1 MKKKIMAAMLAA
13 LVLSQGM
20 ATFAKPA
27 NNNPTGDGHT
37 TIGIMEF
44 TTNVGQA
51 SFEVPLYVTT
61 AAIKDQTKLVCP
73 DGYDI
78 KNTAG
83 SNNGNSIGVL
93 SVTVDRLPGAT
104 WETVQDAAPTGDKE
118 VKMTIGDLTLPTV
131 NNTIAS
137 ATIDIRQ
144 SAPAHT
150 SAFYDNVND
159 RVRLIGS
166 GKTLSE
172 AAGEVAETNPTY
184 KGLSI
189 IGVIAAKDR
198 ANTAAAVQFRIR
210 YVISA
215 LDAEGNPVGSI
226 YVGDNKAA
234 AGF

>member
-20 ATFAKPA
+20 TAFA
-27 NNNPTGDGHT
+27 NPSTNSPQGDEHT
-37 TIGIMEF
+37 TIGIMES
-44 TTNVGQA
+44 TKNVGQA
-51 SFEVPLYVTT
+51 SFEVPLYVTM
-61 AAIKDQTKLVCP
+61 AAIKDQTQLMCP

-104 WETVQDAAPTGDKE
+104 WDTVQDAAPTGEKE
-118 VKMTIGDLTLPTV
+118 VKLTIGDLTLPAV
-131 NNTIAS
+131 NKNIVT
-137 ATIDIRQ
+137 ATIDIKK

-159 RVRLIGS
+159 RVRPIGS

-172 AAGEVAETNPTY
+172 AAGGVVETNPTY

-189 IGVIAAKDR
+189 TGVIAAKDR

-215 LDAEGNPVGSI
+215 FDDAGNAIGST
-226 YVGDNKAA
+226 YVGDDRTA

>member
-20 ATFAKPA
+20 TAFAKPST
-27 NNNPTGDGHT
+27 NNPKNDEHT
-37 TIGIMEF
+37 TIGIMES

-61 AAIKDQTKLVCP
+61 AAIKDQTKLMCP

-93 SVTVDRLPGAT
+93 SVTVDRLPKAT
-104 WETVQDAAPTGDKE
+104 WNTVQDAPTGEKD
-118 VKMTIGDLTLPTV
+118 VKLTIGDLTLPTV
-131 NNTIAS
+131 NQNTTS
-137 ATIDIRQ
+137 ATINIKNT
-144 SAPAHT
+144 PAAHK
-150 SAFYDNVND
+150 SAFYDND
-159 RVRLIGS
+159 KSRVRLIES

-172 AAGEVAETNPTY
+172 AAGGVAETDPAY
-184 KGLSI
+184 KGLGI
-189 IGVIAAKDR
+189 TGVIAAKNR
-198 ANTAAAVQFRIR
+198 ANTAAVAQFRIR

-215 LDAEGNPVGSI
+215 FDDAGNAIGST
-226 YVGDNKAA
+226 YVGDDRTA

>member
-20 ATFAKPA
+20 TAFANPS
-27 NNNPTGDGHT
+27 NNNPTGGEHT
-37 TIGIMEF
+37 TIGIMES

-51 SFEVPLYVTT
+51 SFEVPLYVIT

-83 SNNGNSIGVL
+83 LNNGNSIGVL
-93 SVTVDRLPGAT
+93 SVTVDRLSGAT
-104 WETVQDAAPTGDKE
+104 WNTVQDAAPTGEKD
-118 VKMTIGDLTLPTV
+118 VKLTIGDLTLPTV
-131 NNTIAS
+131 NQTTTS
-137 ATIDIRQ
+137 ATINIKNT
-144 SAPAHT
+144 AAAHT
-150 SAFYDNVND
+150 SAFYDNDNS

-172 AAGEVAETNPTY
+172 AAGGVAETNPTY
-184 KGLSI
+184 KGLGI
-189 IGVIAAKDR
+189 TGVIATKNR
-198 ANTAAAVQFRIR
+198 ADTEAVAQFRIR
-210 YVISA
+210 YVISVFDNA
-215 LDAEGNPVGSI
+215 GNAIGST
-226 YVGDNKAA
+226 YVGDDRTA

>member
-20 ATFAKPA
+20 TAFANPS
-27 NNNPTGDGHT
+27 NNNPKNDEHT
-37 TIGIMEF
+37 TIGIMES

-104 WETVQDAAPTGDKE
+104 WNTVQDAAPTGDKD

-131 NNTIAS
+131 NINIAS
-137 ATIDIRQ
+137 ATIDIKQ
-144 SAPAHT
+144 SAAAHT
-150 SAFYDNVND
+150 SAFYDND
-159 RVRLIGS
+159 KSRVRLIES

-172 AAGEVAETNPTY
+172 AAGGVAETNPAY
-184 KGLSI
+184 KGLDI
-189 IGVIAAKDR
+189 TGVIAAKDR
-198 ANTAAAVQFRIR
+198 ANTAAVAQFRIR

-215 LDAEGNPVGSI
+215 FDDTGNAIGST
-226 YVGDNKAA
+226 YVGDDRTA